1 MKKKTSKRKSSIPDF
16 FKPRSREQIVTPAKK
31 ARKDAGRESSAS
43 DSSRPESE
51 CPPVEPPFVK
61 GLEAPTI
68 VVDDSNGPIT
78 IDETCAEKRRVLHKV
93 KSLKTSR
100 DGAAERR
107 RERLKGGGLIKDR
120 RRKKPRKKEKRR
132 GNSIRRG
139 GREKKRRKK
148 RRKEQWQI
156 IRSRM
161 TILNYRIW
169 NSQFRLL

>member
-1 MKKKTSKRKSSIPDF
+1 MENKVQKVKKWVLLRKIIFDFLGFSATTTTSQKKTSKRKSSIPDF

-93 KSLKTSR
+93 KSLKKSR

-107 RERLKGGGLIKDR
+107 RERLKVSHFLNIFDTEVIFRIRITGAKR
-120 RRKKPRKKEKRR
+120 RR
-132 GNSIRRG
+132 
-139 GREKKRRKK
+139 
-148 RRKEQWQI
+148 
-156 IRSRM
+156 
-161 TILNYRIW
+161 
-169 NSQFRLL
+169 